1 MSLDFNP
8 KYPYMIVAGL
18 VCGNVA
24 VYNMQLKS
32 NKPTY
37 LSSMRT
43 GKHSDIVWK
52 VRFVGTKKERES
64 FFENFGNNG
73 NLGKNGV

>member
-1 MSLDFNP
+1 MSLDFNT
-8 KYPYMIVAGL
+8 KYPHMIVAGL

-52 VRFVGTKKERES
+52 VKVIR
-64 FFENFGNNG
+64 
-73 NLGKNGV
+73 